1 MASQVE
7 KYELILSADP
17 RSRIFVDL
25 GRALNERGDHERAV
39 EVLKAGL
46 VHHPGSVQARVLLGR
61 AYLSLRRP
69 SDAVGPLADALA
81 RAPSDARIKLLLDQ
95 AQASAV
101 AAGEAAVAALP
112 PGDEAPPAPPP
123 DPKEAAAPLE
133 AASPAAERPA
143 AAPIPE
149 ALDALLRAEVEAPG
163 GPVTGSIPLD
173 EPLSPRPPRAP
184 PPPPGNGAL
193 PPPLPPPPAEEAG
206 TLRHLPRHLPR
217 DTTAERKHEGTQ
229 PGLPLVTEEAALIA
243 AKYEQELREKMSKE
257 PQPAERSLRPRIA
270 VVLVVVAVLSAALF
284 WYLRRAY
291 RAQEARADVVAA
303 RAGLARD
310 TFGSLSEAARAL
322 RDARATDPRLAGA
335 ALLEAEVAAIL
346 WADFADQKALER
358 ARALATDP
366 EAGEGALAAR
376 YLAAPGPAERDA
388 AAEALV
394 KAAPSAG
401 PLIGVLAA
409 AVLRGRGDREGA
421 QRHLEAAA
429 RATPPMLRAL
439 ADLADMARAG
449 GDPEEALRLYR
460 LALKAHPTHPRSVLG
475 AAETRMALSSGL
487 EESLAEVE
495 AMRRDPQSKPPGPEG
510 LRADLVHARLL
521 FALGRHEDAVAD
533 LAAAGGRFAGRPEVP
548 AAVAEMEMAR
558 GAFDRAEVAAERAV
572 AISPGPPMKELLAQ
586 ARLGR
591 GRYRELLEETEGTSS
606 RALRLARAQA
616 RAGLGEW
623 DRARAEIEATRRDGR
638 TSPEAAAWMAF
649 CNAVTGRRAQALA
662 IVQAL
667 ETSRDPPPMAAVAR
681 GRLLAGEGKR
691 AEAEQVLRSAA
702 AATGAPLLAQVELA
716 SAVRAQGRASEAAE
730 ILSAAL
736 ERNPFHAGARL
747 ERARARLEMGD
758 ARGAA
763 EDARQV
769 LEDHPRDQ
777 DARRLLDSMSRPAAP
792 PKANPAKSKKPAR
805 RRR

>member
-25 GRALNERGDHERAV
+25 ARALNERGDHERAV

-69 SDAVGPLADALA
+69 SDAVEPLAEALA

-101 AAGEAAVAALP
+101 AAGDAAVAALP

-143 AAPIPE
+143 AAPIPG
-149 ALDALLRAEVEAPG
+149 ALDALLRAEVEASG
-163 GPVTGSIPLD
+163 GGTTGSIPLD

-193 PPPLPPPPAEEAG
+193 PPPLPAPPAEETG
-206 TLRHLPRHLPR
+206 TLQHLPRE
-217 DTTAERKHEGTQ
+217 TTSERKHEGTQ

-310 TFGSLSEAARAL
+310 TFGSLTEAARAL
-322 RDARATDPRLAGA
+322 RDARATDPRLADA

-358 ARALATDP
+358 ARALAVDP
-366 EAGEGALAAR
+366 DAGEGALAAR
-376 YLAAPGPAERDA
+376 YLAAPGPAEREA
-388 AAEALV
+388 AAAALV
-394 KAAPSAG
+394 AAAPSGG
-401 PLIGVLAA
+401 PMIGILAA

-421 QRHLEAAA
+421 RRHLEAAA

-475 AAETRMALSSGL
+475 AAETRMALARGL

-533 LAAAGGRFAGRPEVP
+533 LAAAGGRFPGRPEVP

-623 DRARAEIEATRRDGR
+623 DRARAELEATRRDGR

-649 CNAVTGRRAQALA
+649 CDAVIGRRAQALA

-667 ETSRDPPPMAAVAR
+667 ETSREPPPMAAVAR

-691 AEAEQVLRSAA
+691 AEAEKVLRSAA

-730 ILSAAL
+730 ILSVAL
-736 ERNPFHAGARL
+736 TRNPFHVWARL
-747 ERARARLEMGD
+747 ERARARLDMGD

-792 PKANPAKSKKPAR
+792 PKAKPAKSKKPAR